1 MKTKMKI
8 FNVIFMAILCALPAA
23 TYATEECPYFSPA
36 LALCSVHAYNVG
48 DSQNPTDTARASE
61 IEDVIGM
68 KTTVMVQQLKQQ
80 YDELNA
86 VIKRFKT
93 QLNKAVLTSK
103 IEVITGTTSSSTNS
117 SSGGYNSNNNVAIVG
132 ASDCSTYSGTTNIA
146 QCLQPN
152 TQLIINAA
160 NSGKITEARNQLFTD
175 MNTAI
180 TWSLCQAQPTDAKE
194 GIYRCCAGVES
205 ANNDNN
211 KLYQIIKNMNASAL
225 VTCANQFRAAI
236 VQKIEF
242 NQNKNSSR
250 NFYGNMGG

>member
-8 FNVIFMAILCALPAA
+8 FNTVFFAILCALPA
-23 TYATEECPYFSPA
+23 TGYATEECPYFSPA

-48 DSQNPTDTARASE
+48 DAQNPTDVGRTSE
-61 IEDVIGM
+61 IEEVIGM

-103 IEVITGTTSSSTNS
+103 IEVLTGNTSSSTGT
-117 SSGGYNSNNNVAIVG
+117 SSGGSSSNNTVSISG
-132 ASDCSTYSGTTNIA
+132 ASDCSTYSGTANIA

-152 TQLIINAA
+152 IQLIINTA
-160 NSGKITEARNQLFTD
+160 NSGKITDARNQLAKD

-180 TWSLCQAQPTDAKE
+180 TWKLCDNKKQTQTACCTAIEGKDITQA
-194 GIYRCCAGVES
+194 
-205 ANNDNN
+205 
-211 KLYQIIKNMNASAL
+211 IKVMNAASL
-225 VTCANQFRAAI
+225 ISCANEFRAAI
-236 VQKIEF
+236 VIKMEE
-242 NQNKNSSR
+242 NNNKNR
-250 NFYGNMGG
+250 NNYSGWGPNNGG

>member
-8 FNVIFMAILCALPAA
+8 FNIIFMAILCALPAA

-48 DSQNPTDTARASE
+48 DAQNPTDTARASE

-117 SSGGYNSNNNVAIVG
+117 SSGGYNSNNGVSISG
-132 ASDCSTYSGTTNIA
+132 ASDCSNNASSANTAS
-146 QCLQPN
+146 CLQQNIP
-152 TQLIINAA
+152 LIITTA
-160 NSGKITEARNQLFTD
+160 NSGKISDARNQLTKD
-175 MNTAI
+175 MEIAK
-180 TWSLCQAQPTDAKE
+180 TWGLCGTEDNAKE
-194 GIYRCCAGVES
+194 GKFVCCTNQAS
-205 ANNDNN
+205 
-211 KLYQIIKNMNASAL
+211 IKNMNASAL
-225 VTCANQFRAAI
+225 VACTNQFRAAI
-236 VQKIEF
+236 VQKAEYIQ
-242 NQNKNSSR
+242 NQNRAR
-250 NFYGNMGG
+250 NPWY

>member
-8 FNVIFMAILCALPAA
+8 FNVIFMAVICAVPAA

-48 DSQNPTDTARASE
+48 DPQNPTDTARASE
-61 IEDVIGM
+61 IEEVIGM

-117 SSGGYNSNNNVAIVG
+117 GSSGSYNSNNNVAIVG

-160 NSGKITEARNQLFTD
+160 NSGKITEARNQLITD

-180 TWSLCQAQPTDAKE
+180 TWSLCKANSADSTKGEFICCDAVNGVSDIAQK
-194 GIYRCCAGVES
+194 
-205 ANNDNN
+205 
-211 KLYQIIKNMNASAL
+211 IKNMNASAL
-225 VTCANQFRAAI
+225 VTCANKFRAAI

-242 NQNKNSSR
+242 NQNRNASR
-250 NFYGNMGG
+250 NYYGNPGG

>member
-1 MKTKMKI
+1 MKFWKMKI
-8 FNVIFMAILCALPAA
+8 FNVICSAILCALPVA

-48 DSQNPTDTARASE
+48 DAQNPTDTARASE

-117 SSGGYNSNNNVAIVG
+117 SSGGSSYSATVLAGAEDCGSLSKADTYDCLLRNLNRINQAAEKDVQNAYKQLQKDIDVINGFQMCTSTANNTQIP
-132 ASDCSTYSGTTNIA
+132 SDCKADPRYQQGCGSLRANQKVIRECTE
-146 QCLQPN
+146 
-152 TQLIINAA
+152 QLRFIIQTAKSNYED
-160 NSGKITEARNQLFTD
+160 SRNQ
-175 MNTAI
+175 
-180 TWSLCQAQPTDAKE
+180 
-194 GIYRCCAGVES
+194 
-205 ANNDNN
+205 
-211 KLYQIIKNMNASAL
+211 
-225 VTCANQFRAAI
+225 
-236 VQKIEF
+236 
-242 NQNKNSSR
+242 SR
-250 NFYGNMGG
+250 RGW